1 MCKTLS
7 PNAPS
12 NIRKV
17 PLLRQQQ
24 QKRKKIT
31 QFFCAFGD
39 CGYTDYG
46 EYYNHN

>member
-1 MCKTLS
+1 
-7 PNAPS
+7 
-12 NIRKV
+12 V

-31 QFFCAFGD
+31 QFFYTFGD

-46 EYYNHN
+46 EYYIDHNYHVHG